1 MDVDRPALVVVHG
14 EPGAGK
20 STLARALAMELKLPV
35 FDRDE
40 FKDVMFERLGW
51 TDRSWSSLVGGA
63 SWDLLLLLTERLVA
77 CRVSAIVESNFRP
90 GDPHLSQITNWCRD
104 AQVLPIEVYC
114 TAPAPV
120 LWQRF
125 DTRHRDGVRHP
136 GHIGYPDYEQFEAAL
151 RERPHGPLGLGGP
164 FLRLQT
170 DETWPDP
177 DTVAAWIMQQAG
189 S

>member
-1 MDVDRPALVVVHG
+1 MLVVVHG

-20 STLARALAMELKLPV
+20 STLARALATELELPV

-51 TDRSWSSLVGGA
+51 TDRSWSSRVGGA
-63 SWDLLLLLTERLVA
+63 SWDLLLLLTERLVTS
-77 CRVSAIVESNFRP
+77 RVSAIVESNFRP
-90 GDPHLSQITNWCRD
+90 GDPAVPRIAQWCSD
-104 AQVLPIEVYC
+104 AQVLPVEVYC

-125 DTRHRDGVRHP
+125 DARLRDGHRHP

-151 RERPHGPLGLGGP
+151 REQPHGPLGLSGP
-164 FLRLQT
+164 LLHLQT
-170 DETWPDP
+170 DDAWPEP
-177 DTVAAWIMQQAG
+177 KAVAAWIRQQVDPHT
-189 S
+189 SS